1 MSTKQLLRRARKL
14 YNSEYAPSHIN
25 RANQRAWV
33 RAVRALGSR
42 WLLADKRGRL
52 T

>member
-33 RAVRALGSR
+33 RAVRALGNR
-42 WLLADKRGRL
+42 WLLATPQEKL